1 MKLKIPPVLLF
12 LIATALMWC
21 ISHLEVLTLPK
32 SPVLAVVVSGAVVIA
47 LGGSVLRQADTT
59 SNYAAPEQS
68 NELVAKGIYRHTRN
82 PMYLGFALMLSG
94 WAVWLLQGLVWLLV
108 AGFVIYIQQFQI
120 LSEKRVLSEK
130 FGQHYRDYCRKT
142 QRWL

>member
-12 LIATALMWC
+12 LIATALMWR

-32 SPVLAVVVSGAVVIA
+32 FPVLAVVVSGAVVIA

-82 PMYLGFALMLSG
+82 PMYLGFALMSSG
-94 WAVWLLQGLVWLLV
+94 
-108 AGFVIYIQQFQI
+108 
-120 LSEKRVLSEK
+120 
-130 FGQHYRDYCRKT
+130 
-142 QRWL
+142 